1 MSLMRISFGIYL
13 IQLDSEQV
21 DMLLVYLVK
30 EMMLEMNMV
39 SQMAPDL
46 F

>member
-1 MSLMRISFGIYL
+1 MSLMKINFGIYL
-13 IQLDSEQV
+13 IQLDLEQV
-21 DMLLVYLVK
+21 DMLLVYPVK